1 MDEVRRV
8 GRLAFSVRRSVFT
21 VHRLAFVSAECFTPD
36 SPAPLASLPGFGL

>member
-8 GRLAFSVRRSVFT
+8 ARLAFS
-21 VHRLAFVSAECFTPD
+21 VHRLAFVSAECFTPN